1 MFESQDAAGNI
12 KASSILCY
20 NESLFGKKKRI
31 LGFSSFICLKCQACP
46 NCTWQTSEETLEM
59 VKTQVP
65 VELGVYVLGYLKSA
79 PPLRPEFL
87 HGICDNHDLNIV
99 TFLMIIGY

>member
-1 MFESQDAAGNI
+1 
-12 KASSILCY
+12 
-20 NESLFGKKKRI
+20 
-31 LGFSSFICLKCQACP
+31 
-46 NCTWQTSEETLEM
+46 M

>member
-1 MFESQDAAGNI
+1 MFESQDAAENI

-20 NESLFGKKKRI
+20 NESLLGKKRM
-31 LGFSSFICLKCQACP
+31 LGFSSFICLKCQAHP

-79 PPLRPEFL
+79 PPFSTAVCGND
-87 HGICDNHDLNIV
+87 HLNIV
-99 TFLMIIGY
+99 TLLMIGY